1 LGFVKGDRAEVH
13 NFPSVPSVVVNA
25 ACCLVHVKLFPKS
38 VALIPKSGARDVHYT
53 WLCPT
58 HMTVP
63 QVTSYKMAVRME
75 SEVVGGPTA
84 QGQPVFE
91 WGNSWPD
98 FEHRGMPDR

>member
-1 LGFVKGDRAEVH
+1 MSLHMPEQLVLGLSQHG
-13 NFPSVPSVVVNA
+13 
-25 ACCLVHVKLFPKS
+25 C
-38 VALIPKSGARDVHYT
+38 I
-53 WLCPT
+53 PT
-58 HMTVP
+58 HLASL

-98 FEHRGMPDR
+98 FEHRGMPNR